1 MKYSRFVAITI
12 ALLLSLCVLT
22 PLAVL
27 AEEAPPLDEP
37 YFTTLSNKQLYEA
50 AISYLGDGYKL
61 FQPNP
66 RELDENTSS
75 SSALKD
81 VTVYPLIAVKDQQT
95 SLLVMKKSGGNW
107 EVFIC
112 NHAALQRP
120 GFSLADFSVEVTSM
134 VSNPFYVYFDYLDET
149 GNRWTLTLQLSATYQ
164 CRFANLSTRAGRKFI
179 TLVYNM
185 DRDID
190 YKLDYSY
197 CRCSYEIAPDP
208 TVSFDA
214 DKFSFAQCPI
224 ALDDL
229 LKPVDIRNKTISLF
243 MYPDD
248 TQSPVLELSGEESLE
263 INQQENW
270 SLAYYKNSLFYVK
283 TSEIS
288 ADDE

>member
-12 ALLLSLCVLT
+12 ALLLCLCALT
-22 PLAVL
+22 PLAAI

-50 AISYLGDGYKL
+50 AASYLGDGYKL

-66 RELDENTSS
+66 TEIDVNTSS
-75 SSALKD
+75 SSALKN
-81 VTVYPLIAVKDQQT
+81 VAVYPLIAVKDQQA
-95 SLLVMKKSGGNW
+95 SLLVMKKSGDDW

-120 GFSLADFSVEVTSM
+120 GFSLANFSVDPASM

-164 CRFANLSTRAGRKFI
+164 CRFDNLSTSIGRKFI
-179 TLVYNM
+179 HWFYDM
-185 DRDID
+185 DGNAT
-190 YKLDYSY
+190 YQLDYSS
-197 CRCSYEIAPDP
+197 CCCSYEIDLDP
-208 TVSFDA
+208 RVPIDA

-224 ALDDL
+224 ELDDL
-229 LKPVDIRNKTISLF
+229 LKPVNIRNKTINLF

-248 TQSPVLELSGEESLE
+248 TQGPTLELSGEESLE
-263 INQQENW
+263 IIQQEDW
-270 SLAYYKNSLFYVK
+270 SLAYYKNGLFYVK